1 MYIRLGIKRDMLH
14 PPPIPDQTEIQPAMP
29 ENTPTI
35 LTPERQPPPLCTY
48 VCSADTRR
56 CTRVLLKVQS
66 VDTGRP
72 LAINA
77 LLDSGAIGMFIDIEF
92 VWAKRLKTRR
102 LPRAIL
108 VYNIDGT
115 PNEAGSIKEEVDL
128 ICTYGNHTECA
139 TFSITSLGH
148 LAIILG
154 HTWLTEHNPEVNWHS
169 GEVSMTRCPES
180 CGVKPVS
187 KKPSI
192 ETVPD
197 IEKDSADPSDQ
208 HTRTI
213 VEEPLYSP
221 EDRDRLFVVFVED
234 NYEEIGTGSTI
245 SQQLAQNASELTPT
259 RSFEDLVP
267 KPYQEFKDVFSK
279 EFFDKLPPR
288 KPWDHAIELIPGAKS
303 FSTKVYPMSPNEQR
317 ELDAFLEENL
327 KSHHICPS
335 KSPMASP
342 VFFIKKK
349 DNGLRFVQ
357 DYRKLNDITIK
368 NAYPLPLVPDII
380 NKVAAAKAKHFT
392 KLDVRWGYNNVR
404 IKEGDEWKAAFRM
417 NWGLYEPL
425 VMFFG
430 LTNSPAT
437 FQMMMNEIFKELI
450 NEGVVVVFID
460 DILIFTE
467 SLEVHW
473 KTVRQVLEILCSNNL
488 YLKPKKCVFDQLE
501 VDYLGLILSAG
512 KVAMDPVK
520 VAGE

>member
-1 MYIRLGIKRDMLH
+1 MPRSTYRFSVLETCTLGITRDMLH
-14 PPPIPDQTEIQPAMP
+14 PPPIPDQTEIRPAMP
-29 ENTPTI
+29 EKK
-35 LTPERQPPPLCTY
+35 PPPLRIY
-48 VCSADTRR
+48 VCSADTHR
-56 CTRVLLKVQS
+56 CTRIPLKVQS
-66 VDTGRP
+66 VDTGCP
-72 LAINA
+72 LAIDA
-77 LLDSGAIGMFIDIEF
+77 LLDSGATGMFIDIEF
-92 VWAKRLKTRR
+92 VQAERLKTHC
-102 LPRAIL
+102 LPRPIP
-108 VYNIDGT
+108 VYNINGT
-115 PNEAGSIKEEVDL
+115 HNEAGSIKEEVDL

-169 GEVSMTRCPES
+169 GEVSMTHCPES
-180 CGVKPVS
+180 CGVKPVR

-221 EDRDRLFVVFVED
+221 EDGDRLFVVFVED
-234 NYEEIGTGSTI
+234 NYEDIGAGSTI

-279 EFFDKLPPR
+279 ESFDQLPPR

-317 ELDAFLEENL
+317 ELEAFLEENL
-327 KSHHICPS
+327 KSHRIHPS

-349 DNGLRFVQ
+349 DSGLHFVQ

-392 KLDVRWGYNNVR
+392 KLDVRWGYNSVR
-404 IKEGDEWKAAFRM
+404 IKEGDEWKAAYQM
-417 NWGLYEPL
+417 NRGLYEPL

-450 NEGVVVVFID
+450 DEVMVVVFVEGNHALLSFIVTSHMNYFSH
-460 DILIFTE
+460 LFSYYL
-467 SLEVHW
+467 SLFLVY
-473 KTVRQVLEILCSNNL
+473 T
-488 YLKPKKCVFDQLE
+488 
-501 VDYLGLILSAG
+501 
-512 KVAMDPVK
+512 M
-520 VAGE
+520 